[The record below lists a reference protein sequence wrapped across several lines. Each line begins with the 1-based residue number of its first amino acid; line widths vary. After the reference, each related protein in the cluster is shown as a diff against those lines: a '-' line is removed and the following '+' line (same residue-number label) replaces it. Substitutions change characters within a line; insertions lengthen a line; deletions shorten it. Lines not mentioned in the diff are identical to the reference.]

1 MSVEHTLKIN
11 PLTDF
16 ALETSGVQM
25 DEEYVGVLL
34 RTAIKKPLCVGD
46 DTADSYCWQMQFL
59 VAGFV
64 LPSSRDESE
73 LSRARSSPGPH
84 W

>member
-1 MSVEHTLKIN
+1 MRN
-11 PLTDF
+11 M
-16 ALETSGVQM
+16 LEFYL
-25 DEEYVGVLL
+25 ELL
-34 RTAIKKPLCVGD
+34 LCVGD